1 MVEVG
6 DAADESL
13 DVARAVARR
22 DLVALLQLAH
32 SGELAATLA
41 YEGHAASVN
50 DPVERDEIT
59 AIKDQEID
67 HRARVRAM
75 LDFLG
80 EAPDER
86 RERRL
91 RRIGRAVSAFCRVG
105 GWFGPMYGAAKLER
119 KNVGEYGRAAHFAV
133 QAGLPEFVDDL
144 VDMAEVEWDHELY
157 FRSKAAGHWLWR
169 FFPKWEPPPP
179 RDSIRHAFDIG

>member
-1 MVEVG
+1 MIEVR
-6 DAADESL
+6 DAVDPERA
-13 DVARAVARR
+13 AVARR
-22 DLVALLQLAH
+22 NLVALLQLAH

-41 YEGHAASVN
+41 YEGHAASVK

-67 HRARVRAM
+67 HRVRVRAM
-75 LDFLG
+75 LDVLG
-80 EAPDER
+80 VAPDAR

-91 RRIGRAVSAFCRVG
+91 RRIGRTVSAFCHVG
-105 GWFGPMYGAAKLER
+105 GWFGPMYGAAKLEH
-119 KNVGEYGRAAHFAV
+119 KNVGEYGRAAHFAM
-133 QAGLPEFVDDL
+133 QAGHPELVDDL

-157 FRSKAAGHWLWR
+157 FRSKAASHWLWR

-179 RDSIRHAFDIG
+179 RDSIRHAFDIH

>member
-1 MVEVG
+1 MVQVG
-6 DAADESL
+6 DATDATE
-13 DVARAVARR
+13 RAAGARR

-32 SGELAATLA
+32 SGELAAVLA
-41 YEGHAASVN
+41 YEGHAASVE

-75 LDFLG
+75 LDALG

-91 RRIGRAVSAFCRVG
+91 RRIGMTVSAFCRVG

-133 QAGLPEFVDDL
+133 HAGHPEFVDDL
-144 VDMAEVEWDHELY
+144 VDMAEVEWHHELH

-179 RDSIRHAFDIG
+179 RDSIREVFGVE